1 MSRYSMRQLIDSGS
15 WFRFECKSVTSSSNI
30 VFRVRF
36 KSFRPV
42 ELNEIDNPEN
52 IRKFNISE
60 GQLWLLSF
68 SAVNN
73 GKEGFMPWQVQRSFR
88 IIDGDEC
95 IFENALDTYLTCASK
110 FARTSGVYRFSGV
123 GGDLL
128 PKMVTEGAALFFL
141 PDEDSPQFSLEPKDG
156 TIMEEL

>member
-30 VFRVRF
+30 LFRVRF

-42 ELNEIDNPEN
+42 ELEEIDNLEN
-52 IRKFNISE
+52 IDKFKIGE

-88 IIDGDEC
+88 MVDRDEC
-95 IFENALDTYLTCASK
+95 IFESASDTYLCCVSK
-110 FARTSGVYRFSGV
+110 FARISGVHRFSGV

-141 PDEDSPQFSLEPKDG
+141 PDEDSPQFSLEPNKG